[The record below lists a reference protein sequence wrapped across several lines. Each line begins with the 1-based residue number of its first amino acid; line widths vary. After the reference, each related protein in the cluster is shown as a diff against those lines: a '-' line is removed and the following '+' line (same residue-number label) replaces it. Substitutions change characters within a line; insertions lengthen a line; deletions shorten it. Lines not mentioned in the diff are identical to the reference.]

1 MTARDPIFSGVQDRV
16 NAAPV
21 AADATP
27 TLRVRNLGVTFDTYR
42 GPVHI
47 LRDVSFDIAPG
58 EILGVV
64 GESGAG
70 KSMTGNAVIGLIAA
84 PGRLSSGSVAL
95 RGERIDTLSAEDQR
109 RLRGKHIGMVF
120 QDPLTSLNPVLTI
133 GQHLVETIR
142 LHLPLNAP
150 QARAR
155 AIALLVEVEIA
166 DPATRIDQYPH
177 QFSGGMRQRVAI
189 ALALCAEPELLIAD
203 EPTTAL
209 DVSVQAQV
217 IRVLRKVCRE
227 RGTAAMLITHDMGVI
242 AEAADRVMVMYQG
255 QVLETGPVR
264 RVLDHPQAPYTRALM
279 AAIPSLTQRL
289 HRLPVPEIGAD
300 LAEAA
305 APVTLQNEAPRKPT
319 EEATTLLQV
328 QNLSRDFDLSA
339 PWLLR
344 TLARQ
349 PQKVLHAVQD
359 VSFSIARGS
368 SFGLV
373 GESGSGKSTVARMI
387 AGLTK
392 PTAGSVVL
400 GGVDRWADAA
410 GAASQRKRFQMIFQD
425 PYASLNPRW
434 RVDSI
439 IAEPLE
445 VLGLTSS
452 ADETAARVN
461 EALRRVRLSPDDG
474 RRYPH
479 QFSGGQRQRIAIAR
493 ALASR
498 PEFIV
503 CDEPTSSLDVSVQ
516 AQVLNLMRDLQDEF
530 GLTYLLIS
538 HNLAVVRHMCD
549 QVGVMQ
555 HGRLVEVGAAEAVLT
570 APTHAYTRELMA
582 AVPDIGRVTAT
593 A

>member
-1 MTARDPIFSGVQDRV
+1 MTARDTIFTAVDDL
-16 NAAPV
+16 APKLR
-21 AADATP
+21 DDPTP
-27 TLRVRNLGVTFDTYR
+27 TLRVRKLGVTFDTYR
-42 GPVHI
+42 GPVQV

-84 PGRLSSGSVAL
+84 PGRLSGGTVEL
-95 RGERIDTLSAEDQR
+95 RGERIDTLHGEDLR

-120 QDPLTSLNPVLTI
+120 QDPLTSLNPVLSI

-142 LHLPLNAP
+142 THLPLSP
-150 QARAR
+150 QQARAR
-155 AIALLVEVEIA
+155 AIALLAEVEIA
-166 DPATRIDQYPH
+166 DPASRIDQYPH

-189 ALALCAEPELLIAD
+189 ALALCAKPTLLIAD

-217 IRVLRKVCRE
+217 IRVLRRVCRE
-227 RGTAAMLITHDMGVI
+227 RGTAVLLITHDMGVI

-255 QVLETGPVR
+255 QVLETGSVR

-300 LAEAA
+300 LAAPASLAPVPVSAPQRLLAEAA
-305 APVTLQNEAPRKPT
+305 P
-319 EEATTLLQV
+319 LLQV

-339 PWLLR
+339 GWLLR
-344 TLARQ
+344 TLTGQ
-349 PQKVLHAVQD
+349 PKKVLHAVQD
-359 VSFSIARGS
+359 LSFSIVRGS

-387 AGLTK
+387 AGLTR
-392 PTAGSVVL
+392 PTAGRVL
-400 GGVDRWADAA
+400 LNGIDRWADPA
-410 GAASQRKRFQMIFQD
+410 GAAALRKRFQMIFQD

-434 RVDSI
+434 RVDRL
-439 IAEPLE
+439 IAEPLQ
-445 VLGLTSS
+445 VLGLTSGP
-452 ADETAARVN
+452 DETAERVQ

-555 HGRLVEVGAAEAVLT
+555 HGRLVEIGPAEAVLT
-570 APTHAYTRELMA
+570 APAHAYTRELMA
-582 AVPDIGRVTAT
+582 AVPDIGRVTAV
-593 A
+593 

>member
-1 MTARDPIFSGVQDRV
+1 MTARDPFLAGVADALAPSGVQQV
-16 NAAPV
+16 
-21 AADATP
+21 P
-27 TLRVRNLGVTFDTYR
+27 TLRVRKLGVTFDSHR
-42 GPVHI
+42 GPLQI
-47 LRDVSFDIAPG
+47 LQDVSFEIAPG

-70 KSMTGNAVIGLIAA
+70 KSMTGNAVIGLIAS
-84 PGRLSSGSVAL
+84 PGRLSSGSVEL
-95 RGERIDTLSAEDQR
+95 RGERIDKLTGEDQR

-120 QDPLTSLNPVLTI
+120 QDPLTSLNPVLTV

-142 LHLPLNAP
+142 LHLPLNAQ
-150 QARAR
+150 QARER
-155 AIALLVEVEIA
+155 AIALLAEVEIA

-255 QVLETGPVR
+255 RVLETGPVR

-300 LAEAA
+300 LVDAKVPVAA
-305 APVTLQNEAPRKPT
+305 QTPAPRRP
-319 EEATTLLQV
+319 ADDSITLLQV

-344 TLARQ
+344 ALARQ
-349 PQKVLHAVQD
+349 PKKVLHAVQD

-392 PTAGSVVL
+392 PTAGRVVL
-400 GGVDRWADAA
+400 GGIDRWADAA
-410 GAASQRKRFQMIFQD
+410 GAAAQRKRFQMIFQD

-434 RVDSI
+434 RVDRL

-445 VLGLTSS
+445 VLGLTSG
-452 ADETAARVN
+452 ADETAERVN
-461 EALRRVRLSPDDG
+461 EALRLVRLQPDDG

-493 ALASR
+493 ALVSR

-555 HGRLVEVGAAEAVLT
+555 HGRLVEVGPAEAVLT

-582 AVPDIGRVTAT
+582 AVPDIGRAT
-593 A
+593 AVA